1 MDIFD
6 VAKACNVSKSTIS
19 RVINNHPHVSDETRN
34 KVMQYIQ
41 ENNYVPNN
49 IATFFRNR
57 TTKSVAISIP
67 SINHPFFSKLSSYLT
82 LLLDNNGYKT
92 YIHQT
97 FTSSKSEISI
107 LNALKTNEIDAII
120 LCSVEN
126 EIDVIESYVKD
137 GLIIACNDALKIKSI
152 SNFHFDEEY
161 LGYIAGQYL
170 ISLNLNNLGICL
182 DNPDNNAQILRL
194 KGYKK
199 ALYVANK
206 TLKDDRIFKN
216 AFTIEDGINIAQ
228 YIKTENLNLDGI
240 FTGNDYVSAGI
251 QKVLGDRVK
260 LIGTDNQDIC
270 QITTPK
276 LISIEI
282 PIKSM
287 ANDIVNHTMQKL
299 VNNDRNNVH
308 KIYDSKIIE
317 N

>member
-6 VAKACNVSKSTIS
+6 VAKACNVSKSTVS

-34 KVMQYIQ
+34 KVMQYIH
-41 ENNYVPNN
+41 ENKYVPNN
-49 IATFFRNR
+49 IATFFKNR

-67 SINHPFFSKLSSYLT
+67 SINHPFFSKLSSYIS
-82 LLLDNNGYKT
+82 LLLDKNGYKT

-97 FTSSKSEISI
+97 FSNSKGEISV
-107 LNALKTNEIDAII
+107 LNALKTNEIDAVI

-126 EIDVIESYVKD
+126 EINIIEAFAED
-137 GLIIACNDALKIKSI
+137 GLIIACNDALKINSI

-170 ISLNLNNLGICL
+170 INLGLNQLGICL
-182 DNPDNNAQILRL
+182 DNPDNNAQILRIKGFNNALNEANLSL
-194 KGYKK
+194 KEKH
-199 ALYVANK
+199 
-206 TLKDDRIFKN
+206 IFRG
-216 AFTIEDGINIAQ
+216 AFTIEDGIKIAQ
-228 YIKTENLNLDGI
+228 YIKAENLNLDGI
-240 FTGNDYVSAGI
+240 YTGNDYVSAGI
-251 QKVLGDRVK
+251 QKVLEERIK

-276 LISIEI
+276 LTSIEI

-299 VNNDRNNVH
+299 ANNEQSNVH
-308 KIYDSKIIE
+308 KIYYGKIIE